1 MLLMASVSSIVKEI
15 ISGNKLLQ
23 EAMAQQIMSYGA
35 TAERIKERVEE
46 AYGKKVKESAI
57 VMALRR
63 QAEQTTKKEDRQIK
77 IKSEIIMKTG
87 LAYISFQRTGD
98 FLEKM
103 EKFHKRI
110 EPEKD
115 TFNIIQGNHEISVI
129 TNQKNTPKVKE
140 LLGRQ
145 PLTEENNLV
154 ALSISLGKDF
164 AYTPGVI
171 YTITRKLYWESVNIF
186 EVITTATE
194 LTLLLLEK
202 DAVKAYTA
210 INELMKN

>member
-1 MLLMASVSSIVKEI
+1 MASVSGIVKEI

-129 TNQKNTPKVKE
+129 TNQKNTQKVKE

-186 EVITTATE
+186 EIITTATE

>member
-1 MLLMASVSSIVKEI
+1 MASVSSIVKEI

>member
-1 MLLMASVSSIVKEI
+1 MASVSSIVKEI

-129 TNQKNTPKVKE
+129 TNQKNTQKVKE

>member
-129 TNQKNTPKVKE
+129 TNQKNTQKVKE

>member
-1 MLLMASVSSIVKEI
+1 MASVSSIVKDI
-15 ISGNKLLQ
+15 INGNKLLQ

-35 TAERIKERVEE
+35 TAERIKERVEN
-46 AYGKKVKESAI
+46 AYGKKAKESAI

-63 QAEQTTKKEDRQIK
+63 QAEQTTKKEAGQIE

-87 LAYISFQRTGD
+87 LAYLSFQRTGD

-129 TNQKNTPKVKE
+129 TNQKHTQKVKE
-140 LLGRQ
+140 LLGKQ

-154 ALSISLGKDF
+154 ALSISLGKNF

-171 YTITRKLYWESVNIF
+171 YAITRKLYWESVNIF

-210 INELMKN
+210 INELTK